1 MSSTGCMQQVC
12 QVGRKRTYPPKIE
25 TSVDLLRQEFL
36 DSRCSKRQGECSE
49 PTILVRESSEPTV
62 LGRECSEPT
71 VLGRGC
77 RVVAMERASGEE
89 SSELGGRGVHGVSE
103 GGSGLQTEEMQC
115 DREQTSASN
124 LWAADFKPRPGKECV
139 RNCSQIDRNVK
150 EHIVETLARA
160 LLETENWVD
169 ISSLNG
175 EVECASRSSA
185 EGGEQKP
192 LCCTR
197 TNSLEQQLSMGG
209 RLWNCGG

>member
-1 MSSTGCMQQVC
+1 
-12 QVGRKRTYPPKIE
+12 
-25 TSVDLLRQEFL
+25 
-36 DSRCSKRQGECSE
+36 
-49 PTILVRESSEPTV
+49 
-62 LGRECSEPT
+62 
-71 VLGRGC
+71 
-77 RVVAMERASGEE
+77 MERASGEE
-89 SSELGGRGVHGVSE
+89 SSELGGRGVHDVSE

-175 EVECASRSSA
+175 EVECASGSSA